1 MNPRDINS
9 INKLEIKKF
18 IYLKY
23 FISLKPIVGE
33 QIDKLPYF
41 SWILLE
47 IGLKHWEMV
56 LWFFG

>member
-47 IGLKHWEMV
+47 IGLKHWEIV
-56 LWFFG
+56 Q